1 MGGIDC
7 HDGWLAPVRA
17 IRLAPRNQTLAWND
31 SEVLSGDISGR
42 QAHYDAPWGRVRS
55 CDLEEVGNR

>member
-1 MGGIDC
+1 MS
-7 HDGWLAPVRA
+7 GWLAPVRA

-42 QAHYDAPWGRVRS
+42 QAHYDAP
-55 CDLEEVGNR
+55 